1 MTRSPRLVLACG
13 SPDRGDDALGP
24 EFAQRAAHFAQSAMA
39 GDAAEPAF
47 DVVVDRQFQIEH
59 ALDILGRERVL
70 FVDATAAGAEP
81 YACAP
86 VTPARDRSFSTHA
99 LSPGALLAAC
109 ATAYGDAALPP
120 AEVLAIRGYSF
131 GLGEPIS
138 AGAQRN
144 LQSALGFLREW
155 SRS

>member
-1 MTRSPRLVLACG
+1 VLACG

-99 LSPGALLAAC
+99 LSPGAVLAAC